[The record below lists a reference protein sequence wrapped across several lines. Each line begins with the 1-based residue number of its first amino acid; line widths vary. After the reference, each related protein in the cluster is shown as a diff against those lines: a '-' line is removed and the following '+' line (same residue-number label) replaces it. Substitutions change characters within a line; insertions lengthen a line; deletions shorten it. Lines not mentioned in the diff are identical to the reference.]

1 MYAIAIRNLIHDKTR
16 FAIAL
21 VGVTFS
27 VILISAQA
35 GIYLGFRENAA
46 TIIEHTEADIWVTS
60 KNSRNFDFSQPIPE
74 RKVNQVLRVQG
85 VASAEKLMLG
95 WGIIKN
101 PDGGS
106 EQVEVIGYDPDV
118 GIGVPWAMREGRIE
132 DVKGGMNAIIDES
145 AQVRLGAFDIGDH
158 REVMGVRLKIV
169 GISRE
174 AKSLTTAPFV
184 FTAYD
189 TAQRVLTYL
198 GAENTV
204 FILVRLLPG
213 ADPQEV
219 AEEIRNTVEHVDVY
233 TKADYA
239 WKTKQYWTF
248 ETGVGFGFLLTMVMA
263 FIVGIVIVG
272 QTIYSSTVDHL
283 KEFGTLKAIGATNRH
298 IYQIIFNQAFINAV
312 LGYVVG
318 ASLTLLARGL
328 FEQAGIELTLP
339 PQTMVIILGVTLLM
353 CFLAGFFSVRKA
365 LQVEP
370 AAVFR

>member
-16 FAIAL
+16 FVIAL
-21 VGVTFS
+21 TGVTFS

-46 TIIEHTEADIWVTS
+46 TIIEHVEADIWVTS
-60 KNSRNFDFSQPIPE
+60 RNSRNFDFSQPIPE
-74 RKVNQVLRVQG
+74 RRVNQVLRVQG
-85 VASAEKLMLG
+85 VASAEKLILG

-118 GIGVPWAMREGRIE
+118 PIGVPWSMREGRIE
-132 DVKGGMNAIIDES
+132 DVKGGMKAILDES
-145 AQVRLGAFDIGDH
+145 AQARLGAFTVGDY
-158 REVMGVRLKIV
+158 REIMGQRLKIV
-169 GISRE
+169 GLSRE

-184 FTAYD
+184 FTSYE
-189 TAQRVLTYL
+189 TAQRVLSYI

-204 FILVRLLPG
+204 FILVRVVPG
-213 ADPQEV
+213 ADPREV
-219 AEEIRNTVEHVDVY
+219 AEDIRYTVDHVDVY

-263 FIVGIVIVG
+263 FVVGIVIVG

-298 IYQIIFNQAFINAV
+298 IYQIIFNQAFINAI
-312 LGYVVG
+312 LGYIVG
-318 ASLTLLARGL
+318 AALTLLARG
-328 FEQAGIELTLP
+328 FFARAGIELTLP
-339 PQTMVIILGVTLLM
+339 PETMVGILGLTLLM
-353 CFLAGFFSVRKA
+353 CFLAGFFSVWKA

>member
-1 MYAIAIRNLIHDKTR
+1 MYAIAIRNLIYDKTR

-21 VGVTFS
+21 VGVIFS

-46 TIIEHTEADIWVTS
+46 IIITHTEADVWVTS
-60 KNSRNFDFSQPIPE
+60 KNSRNFDFSQAIPE
-74 RKVNQVLRVQG
+74 RKVNQVLQVQG

-106 EQVEVIGYDPDV
+106 EQVEVIGYNPDS
-118 GIGVPWAMREGRIE
+118 GIGGPWTMRQGRLE
-132 DVKGGMNAIIDES
+132 DVKGGTYAIMDES
-145 AQVRLGAFDIGDH
+145 AQARLGAFAVGDY
-158 REVMGVRLKIV
+158 REVLGHRLKIV
-169 GISRE
+169 GISGE

-184 FTAYD
+184 FTSYQ
-189 TAQRVLTYL
+189 TAQRVLAYL
-198 GAENTV
+198 GKENTV
-204 FILVRLLPG
+204 FILVRVLPG
-213 ADPQEV
+213 ADPLEV
-219 AEEIRNTVEHVDVY
+219 AEEIRNTVDHVDVY
-233 TKADYA
+233 TKAEYT

-298 IYQIIFNQAFINAV
+298 IYQIIFNQAFINAI

-318 ASLTLLARGL
+318 AALTLLARGL
-328 FEQAGIELTLP
+328 LDRVGIELTLP
-339 PQTMVIILGVTLLM
+339 PETMVGILGATLLM
-353 CFLAGFFSVRKA
+353 CFFAGFFSVWKA

>member
-1 MYAIAIRNLIHDKTR
+1 MYGIAIKNLIHDKTR

-46 TIIEHTEADIWVTS
+46 TIIEHIDADIWVTS
-60 KNSRNFDFSQPIPE
+60 RNSRNFDFSQPFPE
-74 RKVNQVLRVQG
+74 RKLNQVLRVQG
-85 VASAEKLMLG
+85 VASGEKLILG
-95 WGIIKN
+95 WGIIKS

-106 EQVEVIGYDPDV
+106 EQVEVIGYNPDT
-118 GIGVPWAMREGRIE
+118 GIGGPWAMRRGRAG
-132 DVKGGMNAIIDES
+132 DVKGGMYAILDES
-145 AQVRLGAFDIGDH
+145 SQARLGAFDIGDY
-158 REVMGVRLKIV
+158 REVMGHRLRVV

-184 FTAYD
+184 FTAYA
-189 TAQRVLTYL
+189 TAQRVLAYL

-204 FILVRLLPG
+204 FLLIRVVPG
-213 ADPQEV
+213 ADPQTV
-219 AEEIRNTVEHVDVY
+219 ATDIRTTVDHVDVY
-233 TKADYA
+233 TKAEYA

-248 ETGVGFGFLLTMVMA
+248 ETGVGFGFLLTMLMA

-298 IYQIIFNQAFINAV
+298 IYQIIFHQALINAL
-312 LGYVVG
+312 LGYLLGSFLIQLTKGFYEGIG
-318 ASLTLLARGL
+318 APL
-328 FEQAGIELTLP
+328 ILP
-339 PQTMVIILGVTLLM
+339 PETMVGILVATLLM
-353 CFLAGFFSVRKA
+353 CFFFVFISVWKA
-365 LQVEP
+365 VQVEP